1 MTTIRPTDPHAAE
14 LEDGRLPV
22 LPHDLEEIWT
32 PSAVRLQPD
41 GELVLVSE
49 TRPDSVPN
57 AYVGR
62 LTLHDPAH
70 TDASEPL
77 VLDSGPGIR
86 LPAFSPDGDTVA
98 WVAARDGH
106 SVIREARTGV
116 GGAPE
121 GIRDVA
127 ELPDA
132 IEELAWSPSGEHLAV
147 VARVPV
153 DRSWFDAPE
162 DRRPP
167 LRLTTLRF
175 SADGVGWTVNNRR
188 QIFVVE
194 VATGEVRRVS
204 DATADDHDVAW
215 MPDGRSMLFTSQ
227 RQPDW
232 DLTEANALH
241 RLDLQTGAIHTITDV
256 TREIVR
262 PVPSPDG
269 TRAAVV
275 AVDIANY
282 PSTAFP
288 AVVDLATGHVDDLRA
303 VLDRDVTPG
312 SIAWVSPDAFV
323 LLVASEGRIE
333 AVRVSCPAGEPP
345 SVRTLVTGPR
355 QITGFDVS
363 GERWVGVESA
373 PSSPPRVIIAEGADP
388 RVLYD
393 PNAAY
398 RAAHRLA
405 VAEHVPVDVDGTTID
420 AWIATPEGGGAHPV
434 ILWLQGGG
442 TQYGYQWSHEV
453 QTLVSAGFAVA
464 WLNPRGS
471 AGYGTAWM
479 KVNAAPGAAEPGEG
493 WGNCDLHDIV
503 AVVEHLW
510 ATRDLDPQRTGV
522 MGGSYGGMM
531 TAFLLAKTDLFAAG
545 WAERGV
551 YNLFSDAAT
560 KDEAPWFFESYL
572 GVSHLDDPTPYWD
585 ASPLKYVAG
594 ITAPL
599 AIVHSEHDRRCAIQ
613 QAEELFFALRR
624 LGRPAEFIRFP
635 GEGHSLTREGAPVH
649 RRQRGE
655 LLLEWFGET
664 LSGRS
669 GRAGSTAQAAP
680 AGSTV

>member
-1 MTTIRPTDPHAAE
+1 MTTLHQTDRPKTDAA
-14 LEDGRLPV
+14 RLPV
-22 LPHDLEEIWT
+22 LPHDLEQIWT
-32 PSAVRLQPD
+32 PSMVRLQP
-41 GELVLVSE
+41 GGGRVLVLE
-49 TRPDSVPN
+49 TRPDSGPN

-62 LTLHDPAH
+62 LTLHDPAA
-70 TDASEPL
+70 DGAAPA
-77 VLDSGPGIR
+77 VVDDGPGIR
-86 LPAFSPDGDTVA
+86 LPAFAPDGRTLA
-98 WVAARDGH
+98 WVATRDGR
-106 SVIREARTGV
+106 SVIREASITAS
-116 GGAPE
+116 GGSPDSV
-121 GIRDVA
+121 RDIA
-127 ELPDA
+127 ELADA
-132 IEELAWSPSGEHLAV
+132 VEELAWAPSGTQLAV

-153 DRSWFDAPE
+153 DRAWFEASE

-188 QIFVVE
+188 QIFIVDA
-194 VATGEVRRVS
+194 VAREVRLVS
-204 DATADDHDVAW
+204 DGTADDHDVAW
-215 MPDGRSMLFTSQ
+215 TAAGGSILFTSQ

-241 RLDLQTGAIHTITDV
+241 RLDLATGSIDTVTDA

-275 AVDIANY
+275 AVDIARY

-288 AVVDLATGHVDDLRA
+288 ALVDLTTGAVDDLRD
-303 VLDRDVTPG
+303 VLDRDVLPG

-323 LLVASEGRIE
+323 ALVGSEGRVE
-333 AVRVSCPAGEPP
+333 AVEISCAPGARP
-345 SVRTLVTGPR
+345 SVRALLTGPR
-355 QITGFDVS
+355 QITSFDVQ
-363 GERWVGVESA
+363 GDRWVAVESA
-373 PSSPPRVIIAEGADP
+373 PASPPRVITGTGFDAAET
-388 RVLYD
+388 LLHD
-393 PNAAY
+393 PNADY
-398 RAAHRLA
+398 RSTHRLGD
-405 VAEHVPVDVDGTTID
+405 AEHVPVDVEGTTID
-420 AWIATPEGGGAHPV
+420 SWIATPVGEGPHPM

-453 QTLVSAGFAVA
+453 QTLVSAGYAVA

-493 WGNCDLHDIV
+493 WGNRDVADIV
-503 AVVEHLW
+503 AVVEHLR
-510 ATRDLDPQRTGV
+510 ATHGVDPARVGV

-551 YNLFSDAAT
+551 YNLYSDAAT

-572 GVSHLDDPTPYWD
+572 GVSHLDDAAPYWD

-594 ITAPL
+594 ITSPL
-599 AIVHSEHDRRCAIQ
+599 AIVHSENDRRCAIQ

-624 LGRPAEFIRFP
+624 LGRPVEFVRFP
-635 GEGHSLTREGAPVH
+635 GEGHSLTREGTPVH

-655 LLLEWFGET
+655 LLLEWFGGT
-664 LSGRS
+664 LSG
-669 GRAGSTAQAAP
+669 
-680 AGSTV
+680 

>member
-1 MTTIRPTDPHAAE
+1 MTMTRPTGVHDAE
-14 LEDGRLPV
+14 VDTGGLPV

-32 PSAVRLQPD
+32 PSTVRLQPD
-41 GELVLVSE
+41 GDLVLVLE
-49 TRPDSVPN
+49 TRPDSEPN

-62 LTLHDPAH
+62 LTLHDLGA
-70 TDASEPL
+70 TDAAAPA
-77 VLDSGPGIR
+77 VVDSGAGIR
-86 LPAFSPDGDTVA
+86 LAAFSPDGSALA
-98 WVAARDGH
+98 WVATRAGRSMIRIASLTSATGAP
-106 SVIREARTGV
+106 SEIRE
-116 GGAPE
+116 
-121 GIRDVA
+121 VA
-127 ELPDA
+127 ELADA
-132 IEELAWSPSGEHLAV
+132 IEELAWSPAGDSLAV

-175 SADGVGWTVNNRR
+175 SADGIGWTVNNRR
-188 QIFVVE
+188 QMFVVD
-194 VATGEVRRVS
+194 VASGDVQRVS

-215 MPDGRSMLFTSQ
+215 APDGRSILFTSQ

-241 RLDLQTGAIHTITDV
+241 RLDLSTGAIRTLTDA

-275 AVDIANY
+275 AVDIARY

-288 AVVDLATGHVDDLRA
+288 AIVDLSTGEVTDLRP
-303 VLDRDVTPG
+303 VLDRDVSAG
-312 SIAWVSPDAFV
+312 SIAWVSADSFV
-323 LLVASEGRIE
+323 AVAGSEGRIE
-333 AVRVSCPAGEPP
+333 AVEISCPRGEAP
-345 SVRTLVTGPR
+345 SLRPVLTGPR
-355 QITGFDVS
+355 QITAFDVR
-363 GERWVGVESA
+363 GDRWVAVEST
-373 PSSPPRVIIAEGADP
+373 PSSPPRVIVGEVDGT
-388 RVLYD
+388 RVLHD
-393 PNAAY
+393 PNAGY
-398 RAAHRLA
+398 RAAHRLHG
-405 VAEHVPVDVDGTTID
+405 AEHVPVDVDGTTID
-420 AWIATPEGGGAHPV
+420 SWIAAPDGDGPHPLV
-434 ILWLQGGG
+434 LWLQGGG

-453 QTLVSAGFAVA
+453 QMLLSAGFSVA

-479 KVNAAPGAAEPGEG
+479 KVNAAPGAAEPGQG
-493 WGNCDLHDIV
+493 WGNRDLQDVV
-503 AVVEHLW
+503 AVVEHL
-510 ATRDLDPQRTGV
+510 RDTHDIDPERIGV

-572 GVSHLDDPTPYWD
+572 GVSHLDDAAPYWD

-594 ITAPL
+594 ITSPL

-624 LGRPAEFIRFP
+624 LGRPVEFIRFP
-635 GEGHSLTREGAPVH
+635 GEGHSLTREGTPVH

-655 LLLEWFGET
+655 LLLEWFGAT
-664 LSGRS
+664 LPG
-669 GRAGSTAQAAP
+669 
-680 AGSTV
+680 